1 MNHYF
6 VNNSSLE
13 HNIKRV
19 DVDIHNINY
28 YFYTDNGV
36 FSKGELDFGTELL
49 LKTFEY
55 TFPQE
60 KEALDIGSGSGP
72 IGIYLSKLG
81 FTVDM
86 SDVNE
91 RAIWL
96 SKLAIKEQ
104 DLNANVFESN
114 AYENI
119 NKKYDYIVSNPPIR
133 VGKEK
138 LYEIIMGAKDY
149 LKQNG
154 ELWIVVR
161 KKQGADSLVRDMK
174 NIYNNVN
181 IVEKKKGFCIIK
193 ADCIK

>member
-6 VNNSSLE
+6 VNNTNLS
-13 HNIKRV
+13 HDIKKV
-19 DVDIHNINY
+19 NVVIHSINY

-55 TFPQE
+55 SFPQG
-60 KEALDIGSGSGP
+60 KKALDIGSGSGP

-91 RAIWL
+91 RALGL

-104 DLNANVFESN
+104 GLNANVFESN

-149 LKQNG
+149 LKENG

-174 NIYNNVN
+174 KVYTSVD

-193 ADCIK
+193 ANCIK